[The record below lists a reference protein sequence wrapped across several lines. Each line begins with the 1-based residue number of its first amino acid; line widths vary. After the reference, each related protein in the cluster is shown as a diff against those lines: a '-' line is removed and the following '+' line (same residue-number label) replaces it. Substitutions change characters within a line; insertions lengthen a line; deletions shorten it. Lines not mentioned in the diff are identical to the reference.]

1 MKADPPAVD
10 KTPSAGRP
18 RDPRIDAAILGA
30 TADLLVEIGYANV
43 TMAAVAERAGT
54 TKTAL
59 YRRWSSKAEL
69 VHEAAFPI
77 APTALTAP
85 EGDIVGDVRAM
96 IAATRDVFTSP
107 LVRAALPGLI
117 ADMAADV
124 DLNTRVMSR
133 FAGLFN
139 MVRVRVA
146 HAVARGEVHADVDPD
161 RLIEVIGGATLLR
174 LLLGPGREL
183 DETWVDQ
190 TTAIV
195 VHGVVPGSE
204 ISASQMQPFPADWT
218 TALVLV
224 PHPDDPEYGCAAAV
238 AKWTAAGKTVHY
250 ALASRGEVGIAGM
263 PPEEAGPLRER
274 EQRRSAA
281 IVGVSDVQFWD
292 FPDSRIRDTPALRTK
307 IAETISAL
315 APEMVIT
322 VYSGA
327 EWGPGAPNQRDHIEF
342 ANAVAAAYD
351 SLTDPPRWLFEN
363 GPDVTHG
370 EVVDE
375 YVEVAVAS
383 LTAHAAYL
391 AVLDP
396 ETPIDEQARKQVD
409 AATGPRPEFGGRRT
423 VEFILR
429 RDAAQASVSG

>member
-1 MKADPPAVD
+1 
-10 KTPSAGRP
+10 
-18 RDPRIDAAILGA
+18 
-30 TADLLVEIGYANV
+30 
-43 TMAAVAERAGT
+43 
-54 TKTAL
+54 
-59 YRRWSSKAEL
+59 
-69 VHEAAFPI
+69 
-77 APTALTAP
+77 
-85 EGDIVGDVRAM
+85 
-96 IAATRDVFTSP
+96 
-107 LVRAALPGLI
+107 
-117 ADMAADV
+117 
-124 DLNTRVMSR
+124 
-133 FAGLFN
+133 
-139 MVRVRVA
+139 
-146 HAVARGEVHADVDPD
+146 VHADVDPD

-204 ISASQMQPFPADWT
+204 ISASQMQPFPTDWT

-292 FPDSRIRDTPALRTK
+292 FPDSRIRDTRALRTK

-396 ETPIDEQARKQVD
+396 ETPIDEQARKQVY